1 MDHHIHWT
9 EGPDP
14 DLEEWK
20 DPISGII
27 NYIPEQIG
35 NQQGL
40 DKSLLGLVDEEPLK
54 RLELFILELLNM
66 EIVS

>member
-20 DPISGII
+20 DPIRGIT
-27 NYIPEQIG
+27 NYIPEQTG

-40 DKSLLGLVDEEPLK
+40 DKSLLGLVDKEPPK
-54 RLELFILELLNM
+54 RLELFILEPPNM
-66 EIVS
+66 VIDS